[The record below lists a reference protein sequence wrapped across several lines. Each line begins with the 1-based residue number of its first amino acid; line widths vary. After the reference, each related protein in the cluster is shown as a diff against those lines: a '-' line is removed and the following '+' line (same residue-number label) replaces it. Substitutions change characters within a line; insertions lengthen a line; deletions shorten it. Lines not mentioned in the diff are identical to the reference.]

1 LGKSEEKNVAALV
14 KDAVEKPNDI
24 SGIVYITMDDN
35 EAWRLKLAQELKSSG
50 YEIDMN
56 RFFE

>member
-1 LGKSEEKNVAALV
+1 V

-35 EAWRLKLAQELKSSG
+35 ANMAFEVSARIKELG
-50 YEIDMN
+50 YAIDMN